1 MSLQF
6 LLSSTVFPKL
16 FLIAYRLWGTYCHQS
31 PCSTL
36 FQENIFNQ
44 ISFDQKFRNLD
55 LTQKRYVQMAVRNYK
70 ASTQECRNLFSGVD
84 QELICPYRPTR
95 SLRSESKNLCSSLPH
110 SHLREQVVQ
119 RRNRNPLERP
129 AARNA
134 RCWEPLPRSQDCWKL
149 TFLILS
155 FLKIVVQYV
164 LSVF

>member
-1 MSLQF
+1 MVYHKRTCCDYNAFKTLPHVWSDVLRNLSTF
-6 LLSSTVFPKL
+6 RRLSSLFTGFPL
-16 FLIAYRLWGTYCHQS
+16 
-31 PCSTL
+31 CSGRVSNFYAL
-36 FQENIFNQ
+36 YFE
-44 ISFDQKFRNLD
+44 LCVA
-55 LTQKRYVQMAVRNYK
+55 LAPLY
-70 ASTQECRNLFSGVD
+70 L

>member
-95 SLRSESKNLCSSLPH
+95 SLRSESKNLLYVPACRTATYGNRLFTVETATLWNDLPQEV
-110 SHLREQVVQ
+110 RD
-119 RRNRNPLERP
+119 
-129 AARNA
+129 AAN
-134 RCWEPLPRSQDCWKL
+134 
-149 TFLILS
+149 LS
-155 FLKIVVQYV
+155 FKRLLKTHFFNSAFPQNCR
-164 LSVF
+164 SVCS